1 MAACPL
7 FPSWVSMVKFKRPHI
22 TVVTTYRTFSAQE
35 PFAAVSNG
43 EPRLFGVSHNSAV
56 TAVCADCTRD
66 KGVDPKHRERDP
78 SASRIEAWA
87 GARPRLKAPSA
98 EVLVRKMRHG
108 CLEGISRSP

>member
-1 MAACPL
+1 
-7 FPSWVSMVKFKRPHI
+7 MVRVHI

-66 KGVDPKHRERDP
+66 KGVDPKYRERDP

-87 GARPRLKAPSA
+87 GARPRLKGPPA
-98 EVLVRKMRHG
+98 EVLER
-108 CLEGISRSP
+108 